1 VREENICI
9 VVAKKRTLGE
19 KKCTNQ
25 MMINLW
31 WGEGMGIRT
40 QSIQAAPGILGQQ
53 IITASNGEIPYMG
66 E

>member
-31 WGEGMGIRT
+31 WGRIDGNKNSERISRAWLFRATNHDG
-40 QSIQAAPGILGQQ
+40 
-53 IITASNGEIPYMG
+53 N
-66 E
+66 